1 MASVDFNTISCF
13 CRENAILTICY
24 VVNTMVVMKEREG
37 DKTTKISQ
45 IALEVN
51 REQIT
56 SKCISIMIIIILI
69 IYPY

>member
-1 MASVDFNTISCF
+1 
-13 CRENAILTICY
+13 
-24 VVNTMVVMKEREG
+24 MVVMKEREG

-45 IALEVN
+45 IVLEVN